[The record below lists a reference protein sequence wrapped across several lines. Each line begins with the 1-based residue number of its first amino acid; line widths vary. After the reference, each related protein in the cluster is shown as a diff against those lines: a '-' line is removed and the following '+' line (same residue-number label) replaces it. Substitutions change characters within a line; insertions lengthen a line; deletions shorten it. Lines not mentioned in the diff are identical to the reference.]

1 MFNRAI
7 QNKQRSSSVHSVP
20 GPTDGW
26 VQNANLRKPGPTA
39 AEVLDNMV
47 PTERGAQLRGGS
59 ASIVVTPDG
68 VKALMPYEADGART
82 LLVATGSS
90 IYTYDSP
97 EPFSTTGDV
106 PHADGEMFSDGEGYD
121 SSTGSAIVT
130 GFSSGDWS
138 YVQFANSAGEYIAMV
153 NGVDGLHTYDGAS
166 VAAQTTTGATGLD
179 AIWSYGKRLFFTQTT
194 GLSAWYL
201 ATNAIAGALT
211 EFPLQGVFSRGGRL
225 MFGATW
231 SLDSGAGLDDKCIF
245 VTDQGQIAVYSGTDP
260 SSNFAIEGVYDI
272 AKPLSKNGW
281 FKTGGDIAIMT
292 EEGIVSLSAAISRD
306 RAALTLAAIT
316 YPIESAWR
324 EAVAQR
330 TSSRPFTV
338 TFWRSEGILI
348 VSGIQDAGTPICF
361 VANSQNGAWCR
372 FTGWDV
378 QAGCV
383 LGDDFFF
390 GTADGDV
397 RQAYYGGTDNGSAI
411 TATYVAR
418 FDNIDGVT
426 QKEAMHA
433 RLVARANTGISPRTF
448 ANSDYIVTLPDSVD
462 ASAGTTS
469 DAWGSGKWG
478 EFIWG
483 GRQPTIAVQQ
493 WQTVRAIGSALS
505 VGVQVKS
512 TNTERWVFEVVGMD
526 LVYRSGRLI
535 P

>member
-1 MFNRAI
+1 MFNRAV
-7 QNKQRSSSVHSVP
+7 QNKQPASAVYSIP

-39 AEVLDNMV
+39 AEVLDNLV
-47 PTERGAQLRGGS
+47 PTARGAKLRGGS
-59 ASIVVTPDG
+59 AIITILPDAVT
-68 VKALMPYEADGART
+68 ALMPYEADGART
-82 LLVATGSS
+82 LLAATSS
-90 IYTYDSP
+90 KIYTYESP
-97 EPFSTTGDV
+97 VPLSTTGDI
-106 PHADGEMFSDGEGYD
+106 PHADESLFLDGEGYD
-121 SSTGSAIVT
+121 PGTGPAISS
-130 GFSSGDWS
+130 GFTSGDWS
-138 YVQFANSAGEYIAMV
+138 YVQFANSGGEYIAMV
-153 NGVDGLHTYDGAS
+153 NGSDGLHTYDGSA
-166 VAAQTTTGATGLD
+166 VAAQTTTGAANLE
-179 AIWSYGKRLFFTQTT
+179 AVWSHGKRLFFTQAT

-225 MFGATW
+225 IFGATW
-231 SLDSGAGLDDKCIF
+231 SLDSGAGLDDKCVF
-245 VTDQGQIAVYSGTDP
+245 VTDQGQVAVYSGTDP
-260 SSNFAIEGVYDI
+260 SADFSIEGVYDI

-281 FKTGGDIAIMT
+281 FKTGGDLAIMT
-292 EEGIVSLSAAISRD
+292 EEGIVSLSAAINRD

-316 YPIESAWR
+316 YPIETAWR
-324 EAVAQR
+324 DAVAQR

-338 TFWRSEGILI
+338 TFWRVEGILI
-348 VSGIQDAGTPICF
+348 VSGIQEAGTPICF

-390 GTADGDV
+390 GTADGEIC
-397 RQAYYGGTDNGSAI
+397 QAYYGGTDSGAAI

-418 FDNIDGVT
+418 FDNIDNVS
-426 QKEAMHA
+426 QKEAIHA
-433 RLVARANTGISPRTF
+433 RLVARANTGISPRVF
-448 ANSDYIVTLPDSVD
+448 ANSDYIVALPDSVD
-462 ASAGTTS
+462 ASAGTVS
-469 DAWGSGKWG
+469 DAWGDGVWG
-478 EFIWG
+478 DFVWG

-505 VGVQVKS
+505 VGVQIKS
-512 TNTERWVFEVVGMD
+512 TNTAGWVFEIVGMD